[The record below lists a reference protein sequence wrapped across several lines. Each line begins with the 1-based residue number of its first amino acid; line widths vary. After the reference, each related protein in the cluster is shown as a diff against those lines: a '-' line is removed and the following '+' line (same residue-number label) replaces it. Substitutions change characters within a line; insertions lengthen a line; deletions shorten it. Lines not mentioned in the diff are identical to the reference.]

1 VEPARFGS
9 MAQLRRA
16 LELKEKIE
24 ALESEL
30 NGILGNSSEVPE
42 ASGPRRGK
50 KRFSL
55 ATRRKMAAAQRARWG
70 SNNEV
75 ATVKPARRRKR
86 RRMSA
91 AARALLSKRAKQRW
105 KKAKAAGRSRL

>member
-1 VEPARFGS
+1 

-16 LELKEKIE
+16 LELREKIE
-24 ALESEL
+24 ALEIEL
-30 NGILGNSSEVPE
+30 NEISGNSLEAPE
-42 ASGPRRGK
+42 ARGPRRGR

-70 SNNEV
+70 SKNEV
-75 ATVKPARRRKR
+75 ASVKPVRRRKR
-86 RRMSA
+86 RKMSA

-105 KKAKAAGRSRL
+105 KKAKAAGRTRL